1 MFVRLTLAD
10 VKEGEMDNALEYVK
24 NTVMPSYD
32 GISGLLGI
40 AACATNDGKF
50 MAWSTWANEE
60 AKNASID
67 KFNQALAGAAD
78 MLDGQ
83 PEVMEGPMVAGQQYI
98 AVSKEG
104 EEGFFARFVLGGGN
118 QDCKTYDDVAEFMT
132 NTVYPAYE
140 NVEGIYGTGACK
152 VAEDKGFSFNFWTDH
167 DAAHAASDVIA
178 SVVSDAVANLISEPP
193 QEITGQCNIW
203 KNYVDFPVGKL

>member
-67 KFNQALAGAAD
+67 KFNQALAGAAE
-78 MLDGQ
+78 MLT
-83 PEVMEGPMVAGQQYI
+83 
-98 AVSKEG
+98 
-104 EEGFFARFVLGGGN
+104 RR
-118 QDCKTYDDVAEFMT
+118 C
-132 NTVYPAYE
+132 
-140 NVEGIYGTGACK
+140 
-152 VAEDKGFSFNFWTDH
+152 
-167 DAAHAASDVIA
+167 DADRRPGS
-178 SVVSDAVANLISEPP
+178 L
-193 QEITGQCNIW
+193 
-203 KNYVDFPVGKL
+203 

>member
-40 AACATNDGKF
+40 AACATNDGRF

-60 AKNASID
+60 AKDASID
-67 KFNQALAGAAD
+67 KFNQALAGAAE

-83 PEVMEGPMVAGQQYI
+83 PEVMEGPWLLDSSILQHQKMA
-98 AVSKEG
+98 KMD
-104 EEGFFARFVLGGGN
+104 FLL
-118 QDCKTYDDVAEFMT
+118 D
-132 NTVYPAYE
+132 
-140 NVEGIYGTGACK
+140 
-152 VAEDKGFSFNFWTDH
+152 SF
-167 DAAHAASDVIA
+167 
-178 SVVSDAVANLISEPP
+178 
-193 QEITGQCNIW
+193 
-203 KNYVDFPVGKL
+203 